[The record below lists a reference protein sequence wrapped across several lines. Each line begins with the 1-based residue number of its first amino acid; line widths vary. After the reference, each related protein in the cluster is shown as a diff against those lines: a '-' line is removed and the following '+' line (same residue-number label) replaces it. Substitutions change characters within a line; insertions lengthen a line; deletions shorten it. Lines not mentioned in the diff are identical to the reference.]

1 MSNKKQEIA
10 SAEVESTQQE
20 NNQVVTTQSNA
31 VVESNSDNFDGLDIE
46 ALLEKSSSMDKMET
60 VLSLSPE
67 SITLEKVGESFRGI
81 FMGYGEMTVN
91 DANAKK
97 ANVL

>member
-31 VVESNSDNFDGLDIE
+31 VVEVNSDNFDGLDR
-46 ALLEKSSSMDKMET
+46 
-60 VLSLSPE
+60 SP
-67 SITLEKVGESFRGI
+67 VGEVFI
-81 FMGYGEMTVN
+81 YGQIRNRSVTFT
-91 DANAKK
+91 
-97 ANVL
+97 

>member
-31 VVESNSDNFDGLDIE
+31 VVE
-46 ALLEKSSSMDKMET
+46 
-60 VLSLSPE
+60 
-67 SITLEKVGESFRGI
+67 R
-81 FMGYGEMTVN
+81 
-91 DANAKK
+91 
-97 ANVL
+97 